1 MGFSENR
8 VPMGTPQFS
17 NLMVL
22 IIFSLN
28 LPVRGMPHPSE
39 KGQPIAF
46 IGMRY
51 LPIFH
56 AASSVHPGTW

>member
-8 VPMGTPQFS
+8 VPMDTPQFP

-22 IIFSLN
+22 IIFPLN
-28 LPVRGMPHPSE
+28 LPFRGMPHASE

-46 IGMRY
+46 IGMRGTCKN
-51 LPIFH
+51 H